1 MSAYTHGSPSFVA
14 SGVTLVSTR
23 PVFDQGN
30 GNTWEYTYEGTSS
43 GIASQAAD
51 MQSAGARTTVDNSGP
66 ISRLVASFVRDPN
79 ESASAEVPFDVWN
92 ISNEE
97 YQVSVFATTR
107 AIEEAGVYTSRAQY
121 RSDIEEAVRAGEPYP
136 LSTTEYP
143 AGEYI
148 YNLLSQG
155 IDTQPQKLPV
165 LSRSRT
171 YSLSY
176 TGTPHRVTVSPVVY
190 TRTALVRDFG
200 IVSPLADRIPLDP
213 STTLPTGFVWGWY
226 LVREDFSYQRERS
239 ALKVTENLGWRF
251 GAWNAFPASSP
262 VQGLY
267 TLIT

>member
-1 MSAYTHGSPSFVA
+1 MSAYTHGSSTFSV
-14 SGVTLVSTR
+14 SGVTQGVARL
-23 PVFDQGN
+23 VFDQRG
-30 GNTWEYTYEGTSS
+30 GNTWEYTYEGTPS
-43 GIASQAAD
+43 GIAAQAAAL
-51 MQSAGARTTVDNSGP
+51 QAEGARTSIDNSGP
-66 ISRLVASFVRDPN
+66 IHRLVASFVRDPN
-79 ESASAEVPFDVWN
+79 ESASAEVPFDTWN

-107 AIEEAGVYTSRAQY
+107 AIEEAGTYINRAQY
-121 RSDIEEAVRAGEPYP
+121 RSDIEEAVRAGDPYP
-136 LSTTEYP
+136 LSTTEFP
-143 AGEYI
+143 VGQYI

-190 TRTALVRDFG
+190 TRAALVRDFG

-262 VQGLY
+262 IQGLY
-267 TLIT
+267 SLIE